1 VIGHDRNA
9 TTRVPGPEEFDLF
22 DSGGKIIAGMD
33 NDKQRLLLLEFAREQ
48 IIGARYRR
56 QDMKIC

>member
-9 TTRVPGPEEFDLF
+9 ATRVPGPEEFDLF
-22 DSGGKIIAGMD
+22 DCGGKIIAGMD
-33 NDKQRLLLLEFAREQ
+33 NDKQQPGLVKCAWEQ

-56 QDMKIC
+56 QYIKIF